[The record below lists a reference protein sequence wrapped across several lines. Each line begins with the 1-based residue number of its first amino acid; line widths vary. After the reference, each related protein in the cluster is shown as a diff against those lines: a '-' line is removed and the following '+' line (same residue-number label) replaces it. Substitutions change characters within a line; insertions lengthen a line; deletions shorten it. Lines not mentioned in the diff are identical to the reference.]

1 MCNRNINADLTIK
14 IMFYFCCVLKEK
26 SLYLII
32 NKFFCFKYFPVTSS
46 HSQKTKINFMSSPS
60 SEAKIS

>member
-1 MCNRNINADLTIK
+1 MCNPNINADLTIK

-26 SLYLII
+26 ILYLI
-32 NKFFCFKYFPVTSS
+32 NKFFSFKHFPVTSS

-60 SEAKIS
+60 SEAKIT